1 MSAGAAHKN
10 LILHDCSNPT
20 CKFALTVQKV
30 NSPKNCSRCRSARY
44 CDTACQKAHWPAH
57 KEFCNVWSA
66 TSADAGGEITVAEIK
81 KKMGDLIWLVRG
93 MPEYVDYLFKEYLY
107 RKSQGLRGCMEFEFE
122 NAEGL
127 LKAVEFIKKQ
137 PVTEKRLFCGMP
149 GTPSYRLSDTSG
161 NVPQEIKIRKVK
173 PGQEMSFVKNV
184 DDYMHFTENENRP
197 NLQRSLDMAGDS
209 KSLLVIS
216 VSVKLQG
223 TYSSHQYD
231 FLYSGL
237 SFYPEIN

>member
-1 MSAGAAHKN
+1 MHG
-10 LILHDCSNPT
+10 IR
-20 CKFALTVQKV
+20 V
-30 NSPKNCSRCRSARY
+30 RECRRASKSCRIH
-44 CDTACQKAHWPAH
+44 QKATGHGEEIVLW
-57 KEFCNVWSA
+57 
-66 TSADAGGEITVAEIK
+66 DARNSIIQVGC
-81 KKMGDLIWLVRG
+81 VR
-93 MPEYVDYLFKEYLY
+93 YLSWCY
-107 RKSQGLRGCMEFEFE
+107 SQ
-122 NAEGL
+122 A
-127 LKAVEFIKKQ
+127 
-137 PVTEKRLFCGMP
+137 PT
-149 GTPSYRLSDTSG
+149 RLSDTSG